1 MNGMEGFLFFKL
13 RILSGRSACNL
24 NFNVRPMKK
33 YPVDSTAMTSVGYDA
48 DLRILE
54 IQFKSGGA
62 LRQFFQVPQELF
74 DQLMAAD
81 SLGDFFNTSI
91 NGKFEEKRI
100 DE

>member
-1 MNGMEGFLFFKL
+1 MDISQARGLQFKL
-13 RILSGRSACNL
+13 Q
-24 NFNVRPMKK
+24 VRPMKK
-33 YPVDSTAMTSVGYDA
+33 YPVDSSAMTSVGYDA
-48 DLRILE
+48 DQRILE

-81 SLGDFFNTSI
+81 SVGDFFNTFI
-91 NGKFEEKRI
+91 HGKFEEKRI